1 MVSLFP
7 RRLRDKIWPEPLPP
21 LASFKG
27 QTVLVTGATAGLGLA
42 AAVHFA
48 TLGARVIMTSRSL
61 SQGDS
66 AKEHVEQRAGIVGQ
80 GKIHAMEL
88 DMSRYSSCLSFVNQ
102 LKQSEAGHTGLDVAV
117 LNAGLINVDFVRSPQ
132 GWYVLPFTLSH
143 YEPFSYVVVGSK
155 QSKCTL

>member
-1 MVSLFP
+1 MLIDAYHHTMVSLLP

-21 LASFKG
+21 LMSFKG

-48 TLGARVIMTSRSL
+48 TLGARVIMTSRGL
-61 SQGDS
+61 SQGNS
-66 AKEHVEQRAGIVGQ
+66 AKEHIEQRAGIVGQ
-80 GKIHAMEL
+80 GRIYVMEL

-102 LKQSEAGHTGLDVAV
+102 LKQSEAGRTGLDVAI
-117 LNAGLINVDFVRSPQ
+117 LNAGLINVDFVQSPQ

-143 YEPFSYVVVGSK
+143 
-155 QSKCTL
+155 

>member
-21 LASFKG
+21 LASFEG

-61 SQGDS
+61 SKGKS
-66 AKEHVEQRAGIVGQ
+66 AKEYVEQRAGIVGQ
-80 GKIHAMEL
+80 GKIDVMEL
-88 DMSRYSSCLSFVNQ
+88 DMSRYSSCLSFVSQ
-102 LKQSEAGHTGLDVAV
+102 LKQSEASHTGLDVAV
-117 LNAGLINVDFVRSPQ
+117 LNAGLINVNFVQSPE
-132 GWYVLPFTLSH
+132 GWYVLPFNLSH
-143 YEPFSYVVVGSK
+143 YEFFSCVTVGSK
-155 QSKCTL
+155 QSKCTP